1 VGLPTPETLKPL
13 DCPISSS
20 RSNLLPR
27 ECIALLKRS
36 AKYAYK
42 TSAVI
47 VQLTKNATQQLWL
60 PRQVADK
67 VATAILVATVVML

>member
-1 VGLPTPETLKPL
+1 M
-13 DCPISSS
+13 SF
-20 RSNLLPR
+20 RHQYSNTCQESLQ
-27 ECIALLKRS
+27 
-36 AKYAYK
+36 KYAYK

-67 VATAILVATVVML
+67 DATAILVATVVML